1 MRKSTLLAA
10 ATLILLAFAAPA
22 YAASGNSS
30 NSGSGSSNS
39 SDEDLSGGVQVFDG
53 NDDSATNDRIHK
65 DNVKKHHDL
74 EDRYGENYGRLPMP
88 PLAIKPGKA
97 PKPHSSEDEGSGED
111 SNEGLAPVPGST
123 QSPSPAPSAGTSSFS
138 SPNTGASTSVTNYE
152 TAPVLSNKAS
162 STAKSS
168 AKMPAQLNP
177 GSNLPIV
184 LNDVKISGQTPA
196 VDFMNESLIWAG
208 MLGAAAV
215 ALGGIVG
222 FTTIRSR
229 KTAKDEFIYEP

>member
-1 MRKSTLLAA
+1 MRKNTLLAA

-53 NDDSATNDRIHK
+53 NDDATENDLIHK
-65 DNVKKHHDL
+65 NNVKKHHDL

-97 PKPHSSEDEGSGED
+97 PKSQLGDDEVSGED
-111 SNEGLAPVPGST
+111 SNLGVAPLPGSS
-123 QSPSPAPSAGTSSFS
+123 QAPSAAPSAGTSSFS
-138 SPNTGASTSVTNYE
+138 SPNTGANSSITNYV
-152 TAPVLSNKAS
+152 TAPVLSNS
-162 STAKSS
+162 SSLTVKSS
-168 AKMPAQLNP
+168 AKMPAQINP
-177 GSNLPIV
+177 GSNSPII
-184 LNDVKISGQTPA
+184 LKDLKISGQTPA
-196 VDFMNESLIWAG
+196 ADFMNESLIWAG

-229 KTAKDEFIYEP
+229 KSAKDEFIYEP